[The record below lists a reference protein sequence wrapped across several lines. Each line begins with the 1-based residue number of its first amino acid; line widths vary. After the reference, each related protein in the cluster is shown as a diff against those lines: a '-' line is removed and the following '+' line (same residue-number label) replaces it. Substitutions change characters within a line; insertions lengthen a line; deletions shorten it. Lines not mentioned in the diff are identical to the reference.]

1 MNNINT
7 KDLEQEYQ
15 DTLVAIEDAVEEL
28 SEDGRLPVGFV
39 FNVREL
45 DKLEEILD
53 SDDFYDEQYLFGYI
67 KTVREIHKLYEYLIS
82 YRLSLHRWFDGTI
95 LYTYLNAMDKAGDLI
110 DSNQTQGNLLHYI
123 TERYES
129 MVKAEMD
136 DCIVVSYL
144 GVDYWVWI

>member
-7 KDLEQEYQ
+7 KDLEREYQ

-39 FNVREL
+39 FSVREL

>member
-7 KDLEQEYQ
+7 KNLEQEYQ